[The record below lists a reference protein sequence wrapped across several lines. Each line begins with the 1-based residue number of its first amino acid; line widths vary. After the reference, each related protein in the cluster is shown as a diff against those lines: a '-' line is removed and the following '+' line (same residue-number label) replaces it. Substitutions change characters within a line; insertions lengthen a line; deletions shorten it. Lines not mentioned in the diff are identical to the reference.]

1 MDKLNVLIADDERIV
16 REGLKQYID
25 WEEYNMQVVATAE
38 NGEIA
43 LSIIND
49 QKIDLLITDISMPLI
64 DGMDIINELKDDD
77 DAPLVILISGYS
89 DFKYAQTAL
98 RSAIVEDYILKPVD
112 FDIMDSVLVKV
123 SNKITSSQANVQF
136 PVLDQYE
143 WKEFTRTSATT
154 IMKSQKEIVAKV
166 ERGDVDEAIEEFACV
181 INRCKSKNRSSN
193 YMRRYSI
200 ELALSICELTLDK
213 VESVTLLANDP
224 VKKITELNTEAEVFD
239 YLRNI
244 MIKADQEL
252 RRMDG
257 ESTSILIQSV
267 LKYLNENYS
276 NSSLS
281 LNMIAENHN
290 VTPSYL
296 SNKFKEEVCINFI
309 KYLNGIRIR
318 RAKELLADISLKVYM
333 VSNDVGYEDVRYF
346 SRIFRKCTGY
356 TPTEYQKK
364 ITYSSME

>member
-1 MDKLNVLIADDERIV
+1 MDKLKVLIADDEKIV
-16 REGLKQYID
+16 REGLRQYID
-25 WEEYNMQVVATAE
+25 WDEYNMQVVATAE

-43 LSIIND
+43 LSIINE
-49 QKIDLLITDISMPLI
+49 QKIDLLITDISMPLV
-64 DGMDIINELKDDD
+64 DGMDIINELKDKD
-77 DAPLVILISGYS
+77 DAPIVILISGYS

-98 RSAIVEDYILKPVD
+98 RSAIVEDYILKPID

-123 SNKITSSQANVQF
+123 SNKITSSQVNVQF
-136 PVLDQYE
+136 PVLDQDE
-143 WKEFTRTSATT
+143 WKEFTRTSAMT
-154 IMKSQKEIVAKV
+154 IMKSQKSIVAKV
-166 ERGDVDEAIEEFACV
+166 ERGAVDEAIEEFAGV
-181 INRCKSKNRSSN
+181 MDRCKIKDRSSN

-213 VESVTLLANDP
+213 VESAVLFANDP
-224 VKKITELNTEAEVFD
+224 VRQITELSTEDEVFD
-239 YLRNI
+239 YVRNI

-252 RRMDG
+252 RKMDS

-267 LKYLNENYS
+267 LKFLNENYS

-309 KYLNGIRIR
+309 KYLNGIRIKK
-318 RAKELLADISLKVYM
+318 AKELLADISLKVYM
-333 VSNDVGYEDVRYF
+333 VSSDVGYDDVRYF
-346 SRIFRKCTGY
+346 SRIFRKYTGY

-364 ITYSSME
+364 ITYSSIE

>member
-1 MDKLNVLIADDERIV
+1 MDKIKVLIADDEKIV
-16 REGLKQYID
+16 REGLRQYID
-25 WEEYNMQVVATAE
+25 WEEYSMQVVAIAE

-43 LSIIND
+43 LSIINE

-64 DGMDIINELKDDD
+64 DGMDIINEFKDKD
-77 DAPLVILISGYS
+77 DAPLVVLISGYS
-89 DFKYAQTAL
+89 DFKYAQAAL
-98 RSAIVEDYILKPVD
+98 RSPIVEDYIVKPID
-112 FDIMDSVLVKV
+112 FDILDSVLVKV
-123 SNKITSSQANVQF
+123 SNKIKSSQVNVQF
-136 PVLDQYE
+136 PILDQDE

-166 ERGDVDEAIEEFACV
+166 ERGDVDEAIKEFACV
-181 INRCKSKNRSSN
+181 MDRCKTKKRSSN
-193 YMRRYSI
+193 YIRRYSI
-200 ELALSICELTLDK
+200 ELALNICELTLDK

-224 VKKITELNTEAEVFD
+224 VKKITELSTEDEVFE

-252 RRMDG
+252 RRMNS

-267 LKYLNENYS
+267 LQYLNENYS

-281 LNMIAENHN
+281 LNMIAEIHN
-290 VTPSYL
+290 ITPSYL

-309 KYLNGIRIR
+309 KYLNGIRVR
-318 RAKELLADISLKVYM
+318 KAKELLADISLKVYM
-333 VSNDVGYEDVRYF
+333 VSDDVGYEDVRYF
-346 SRIFRKCTGY
+346 SRIFRKYTGY

-364 ITYSSME
+364 ITYSSMG